1 MTQRLDEASCKL
13 HTITTT
19 TQHNTLTMVGVGE
32 DVDNYFAPQS
42 VVIMVY
48 LCDLVSLFG
57 QLCFFCGFG
66 NWTFCVFFSVDSV
79 STLLEVGVR
88 HFCGRIRPVTWR
100 QALGPLVGC
109 GRGRIP

>member
-1 MTQRLDEASCKL
+1 MIQRLDEASCKL
-13 HTITTT
+13 HTTTTT

-57 QLCFFCGFG
+57 QLCFLKSEFLGLDILCFFFCGFG
-66 NWTFCVFFSVDSV
+66 
-79 STLLEVGVR
+79 
-88 HFCGRIRPVTWR
+88 
-100 QALGPLVGC
+100 
-109 GRGRIP
+109 